1 MASCGALP
9 SVGGCELSKRPWAGS
24 LMISIGRLMNDAPGR
39 PNAAARKPLAS
50 TSDSADDEVTSAA
63 NLVTG
68 RNMDTVSIV
77 WCTCLAWSARL
88 QHHRWRPAGHLLRW

>member
-9 SVGGCELSKRPWAGS
+9 SVGGCELSKRPCAGS
-24 LMISIGRLMNDAPGR
+24 LIMSIGRLINDAPGR
-39 PNAAARKPLAS
+39 PNSAARKPFAS

-68 RNMDTVSIV
+68 E
-77 WCTCLAWSARL
+77 
-88 QHHRWRPAGHLLRW
+88 HRHRVHGLMHLFGVIGAFYRAADGDQRVTF